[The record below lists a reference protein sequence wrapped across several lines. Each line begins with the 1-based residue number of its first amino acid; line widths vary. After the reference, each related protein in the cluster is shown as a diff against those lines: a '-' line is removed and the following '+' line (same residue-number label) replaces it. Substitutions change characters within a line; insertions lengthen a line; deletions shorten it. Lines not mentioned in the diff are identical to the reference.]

1 MVLVFGK
8 KKNIANQSL
17 VGLVVI
23 DAELG
28 SKDHVSMPAIAMGG
42 D

>member
-23 DAELG
+23 DAEFG
-28 SKDHVSMPAIAMGG
+28 RKNHSSIG
-42 D
+42 